1 MSQVVVEILADGT
14 IRYSPNNQIHAND
27 TVTFQVDGIPVD
39 VTVDFDTPC
48 CFTSPDPLTLNSSNQ
63 ATASAPETVSTSV
76 TPGSKYGFT
85 ATSPSLE
92 RKKFPNWE
100 VKRGEL
106 EVPVDPPEEDKKRR

>member
-1 MSQVVVEILADGT
+1 MSLVVVEILADGT
-14 IRYSPNNQIHAND
+14 IRYSPSNQIHAND
-27 TVTFQVDGIPVD
+27 SVTFQVDGIPVD
-39 VTVDFDTPC
+39 VEVDFDTPC
-48 CFTSPDPLTLNSSNQ
+48 CFTSSDPLTLNSSNQ

-85 ATSPSLE
+85 ATIPDAH

-106 EVPVDPPEEDKKRR
+106 EVPVDPPEDKKRR